1 MRYYRYVNDLCYASL
16 LLSFLLFSLV
26 STIAEGLTIHID
38 HVPLDKDKPALRIIS
53 FCLDCEHPDDEG
65 SYVYALA
72 PKHGLSEYRVKGEL
86 IYGVPNHG
94 EVKELLNHSEFD
106 GRIVLIHRGKVHLQE
121 KVMNVQYSGAAG
133 VIIVDDGQCNEDFS
147 RCGPRAGS
155 VKDGGFAP
163 MDEASAW
170 KRIHIPVLMVT
181 KTSAAILTQYLQISE
196 VDIPKFGK
204 QFVTPD
210 NSLPSGWTKNT
221 KRGIHFDDDSEL

>member
-1 MRYYRYVNDLCYASL
+1 MSR
-16 LLSFLLFSLV
+16 LV
-26 STIAEGLTIHID
+26 STVSSVLSPLLVLID
-38 HVPLDKDKPALRIIS
+38 LSLYLSLSDSVSVCLSVCLSLSLSLALS
-53 FCLDCEHPDDEG
+53 VCLSLKSEHPDDEG

>member
-1 MRYYRYVNDLCYASL
+1 MLHLFLCPCFKS
-16 LLSFLLFSLV
+16 
-26 STIAEGLTIHID
+26 EN
-38 HVPLDKDKPALRIIS
+38 
-53 FCLDCEHPDDEG
+53 PDDEG
-65 SYVYALA
+65 SYVHALA

-94 EVKELLNHSEFD
+94 ELKEMLNYSEFD
-106 GRIVLIHRGKVHLQE
+106 GRIVLVHRGKVHLQE
-121 KVMNVQYSGAAG
+121 KVLNVQYSGAAG
-133 VIIVDDGQCNEDFS
+133 VIIVDDGQCDESFA

-170 KRIHIPVLMVT
+170 KRVRIPVLMIT
-181 KTSAAILTQYLQISE
+181 KASAAKLTQYLQISE
-196 VDIPKFGK
+196 QEIPNIGK

-221 KRGIHFDDDSEL
+221 KRGIYFDEKSEL